1 MFYDRELEALKKSSR
16 FRERKIFSDSLYDFA
31 SNDYLGFGDN
41 EDRLKLVYERLSSYS
56 SISPKASMLVN
67 GYHPIHKEFEE
78 FVSSI
83 NSFEDAIS
91 VGSGFL
97 ANISLIEALVRKKDI
112 LLIDQEYHASGILP
126 ASLHGKRA
134 IKFKHNNPQDLRD
147 KLKDISAKRIIIA
160 VEGVYSMG
168 GDVLDRQIFDIA
180 NEFGAI
186 LIVDEAHSSGVLGDN
201 LTGVFEYYGVDIKPN
216 YIKMGTLG
224 KAYGSYG
231 AYICASKEI
240 IDYLIN
246 RAKPI
251 IYSTA
256 PSILDIALALENMQ
270 EIYHGSDY
278 YKEMIR
284 DRQRVVK
291 DILGIEMESL
301 ILPIEIGS
309 NSKVMQIQS
318 KLIEKGFIVGAIR
331 EPTVDSAILRIIP
344 RVGESKKALKRLC
357 MEVKEIIRH

>member
-1 MFYDRELEALKKSSR
+1 MFYDKELKALKRSSR
-16 FRERKIFSDSLYDFA
+16 FRERKIFLDNICDFA

-41 EDRLKLVYERLSSYS
+41 GDRLKLLYEKLSSYS

-83 NSFEDAIS
+83 NSFKDAIC

-97 ANISLIEALVRKKDI
+97 ANISLIEALVRKRDI
-112 LLIDQEYHASGILP
+112 LLIDEEYHASGILP

-147 KLKDISAKRIIIA
+147 KLKDISANRVIIA

-168 GDVLDRQIFDIA
+168 GDILDRQIFDIA
-180 NEFGAI
+180 EEFGAI

-201 LTGVFEYYGVDIKPN
+201 LTGVFEHYGVEIKPN
-216 YIKMGTLG
+216 HIKMGTLG

-240 IDYLIN
+240 IDYLVN

-256 PSILDIALALENMQ
+256 PSIMDIALALINMQ
-270 EIYHGSDY
+270 EIYHQSTY
-278 YKEMIR
+278 YKEMIKE
-284 DRQRVVK
+284 RQRVVK
-291 DILGIEMESL
+291 EILGIEMDSL

-309 NSKVMQIQS
+309 NSKVLELQS
-318 KLIEKGFIVGAIR
+318 KLLEKGFLVGAIR
-331 EPTVDSAILRIIP
+331 EPTVESAILRIIA
-344 RVGESKKALKRLC
+344 RVGESKEDLERLC
-357 MEVKEIIRH
+357 REIGNW